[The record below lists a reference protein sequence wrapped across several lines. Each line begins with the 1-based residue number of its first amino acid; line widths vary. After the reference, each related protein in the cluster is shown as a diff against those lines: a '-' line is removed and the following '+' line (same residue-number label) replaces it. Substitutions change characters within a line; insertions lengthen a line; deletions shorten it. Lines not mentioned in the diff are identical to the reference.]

1 MKRYNYIALII
12 VFITGV
18 PFSALIGQT
27 SYSEQITIDN
37 QSISKSEGMTTV
49 EMDINLSQLNL
60 NKNDMLFIT
69 PVITSNNSEASVKLE
84 PFAVKGKLRN
94 RILNR
99 LFEWEGKPVLNIP
112 EEYQIVRDNNASQS
126 IHYQTTVPYSD
137 WQRDASLIFQTK
149 VIGCAD
155 CLDNLPVLVMNPK
168 VLPDLFVPEYRF
180 PYITPEVEEIKQ
192 RSESYSAYLNYVV
205 GRWDLLPNFEDN
217 SSELAKIDKSIR
229 ELQEDKD
236 LTITDFTISGYA
248 SPEGNKDSNLI
259 LSQRRAETL
268 ATHIEKKYNY
278 TREQFR
284 VEWFGEDWDG
294 LRTAVQASTLSNKD
308 AILNIIDTEP
318 NLDARDGKI
327 SALDN
332 GTTYNRL
339 LSVFYPPLRRNEYLI
354 AFVSRDFSLE
364 ETANIIK
371 SRPKLLSLNEMFLL
385 ANTYPENSS
394 QYKEVFDIAANTFP
408 TDATANINAAVGE
421 LRANNPDVALE
432 RLNKVENNA
441 TAWNLMGVAY
451 SMKGELDKAK
461 EYLTRAV
468 NGGNSEATHNLRELN
483 EHIKDIK

>member
-1 MKRYNYIALII
+1 M
-12 VFITGV
+12 
-18 PFSALIGQT
+18 
-27 SYSEQITIDN
+27 
-37 QSISKSEGMTTV
+37 
-49 EMDINLSQLNL
+49 
-60 NKNDMLFIT
+60 
-69 PVITSNNSEASVKLE
+69 
-84 PFAVKGKLRN
+84 
-94 RILNR
+94 
-99 LFEWEGKPVLNIP
+99 
-112 EEYQIVRDNNASQS
+112 
-126 IHYQTTVPYSD
+126 
-137 WQRDASLIFQTK
+137 
-149 VIGCAD
+149 
-155 CLDNLPVLVMNPK
+155 
-168 VLPDLFVPEYRF
+168 
-180 PYITPEVEEIKQ
+180 
-192 RSESYSAYLNYVV
+192 
-205 GRWDLLPNFEDN
+205 
-217 SSELAKIDKSIR
+217 
-229 ELQEDKD
+229 
-236 LTITDFTISGYA
+236 
-248 SPEGNKDSNLI
+248 
-259 LSQRRAETL
+259 
-268 ATHIEKKYNY
+268 
-278 TREQFR
+278 
-284 VEWFGEDWDG
+284 
-294 LRTAVQASTLSNKD
+294 
-308 AILNIIDTEP
+308 
-318 NLDARDGKI
+318 DARDGKI